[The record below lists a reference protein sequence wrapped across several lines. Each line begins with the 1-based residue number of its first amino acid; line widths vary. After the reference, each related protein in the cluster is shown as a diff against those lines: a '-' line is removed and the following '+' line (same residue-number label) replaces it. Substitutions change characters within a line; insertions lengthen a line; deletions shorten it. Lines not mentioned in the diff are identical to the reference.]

1 MPIPVTLWPFVLP
14 LDPSFI
20 DTEFWVLVQ
29 IIGDGWR
36 YRENLDC
43 YLLLL
48 CLKISIAGVER
59 SHLLF
64 SGFGNW
70 GSKTF

>member
-1 MPIPVTLWPFVLP
+1 MPIPGTLWPFVLP

-20 DTEFWVLVQ
+20 DTEFW
-29 IIGDGWR
+29 GK
-36 YRENLDC
+36 LDC

-48 CLKISIAGVER
+48 CLKISIAGVEFTFD
-59 SHLLF
+59 LLF

-70 GSKTF
+70 GSKTL